1 VDRSM
6 HTPNM
11 TVIKVTSLDSRLCIV
26 LTRSVHIVLVFNR
39 KLFIIRLFKVV
50 QKL

>member
-1 VDRSM
+1 MDRSM

-11 TVIKVTSLDSRLCIV
+11 TVITVTSLDSRSHLV
-26 LTRSVHIVLVFNR
+26 LMRSIHIVLVFNR